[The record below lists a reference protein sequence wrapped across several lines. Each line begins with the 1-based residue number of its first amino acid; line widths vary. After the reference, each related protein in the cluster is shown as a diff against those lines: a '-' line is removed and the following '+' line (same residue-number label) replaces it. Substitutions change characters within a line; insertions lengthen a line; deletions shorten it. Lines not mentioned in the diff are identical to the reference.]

1 MRRFAL
7 LSVAVSCL
15 LLATT
20 AAATRPRYGGT
31 LHVSTPEAISS
42 LDPLGNDSV
51 WHRNLTA
58 LLFDTLVTLDDQ
70 GRIQPA
76 LATTWQVDPSNQRW
90 TFTLRPQVQF
100 HDRSPL
106 TPDSVAASLRAANP
120 SWKIYASAD
129 SVVIQVSSPS
139 PALLAEL
146 AERRNAIARRNSAS
160 NINGTGPFKIDSWTP
175 GKQLSVVANDDY
187 WNGRPF
193 VDGIQVS
200 LGVSASDAERG
211 LELSRIDVATLLPS
225 QTHLSGA
232 NAYQVSTSPVCE
244 LIALVFAHEPQS
256 PGEATV
262 REALNLAIDRAS
274 IRNVLLEGSGEPT
287 ASLLPNWMT
296 GYAFLFPSAFD
307 LTAARERRAS
317 TSATARWS
325 LGYDPSDPLARTLAE
340 RIALNAQDAGILLRA
355 SSAPSPDVRLVR
367 ILLASPDPHVAL
379 PDLAQQLG
387 VPMPAQAMQ
396 SEQDLY
402 QAESELLR
410 KNVILPIVFLPV
422 RYATNSSL
430 QDWTPTRLGTWRPA
444 SLWLARPIP

>member
-7 LSVAVSCL
+7 LSVALSCL
-15 LLATT
+15 LPAI
-20 AAATRPRYGGT
+20 ASAATRPHYGGT
-31 LHVSTPEAISS
+31 IRASTPEAISS
-42 LDPLGNDSV
+42 LDPLGDDSV
-51 WHRNLTA
+51 WHRNLTV
-58 LLFDTLVTLDDQ
+58 LVFDTLVTLDDQ

-76 LATTWQVDPSNQRW
+76 LATSWQVDPSDQRW
-90 TFTLRPQVQF
+90 TFTLRPQVHF
-100 HDRSPL
+100 HDGSPL
-106 TPDSVAASLRAANP
+106 TPDSVAAALRAANP
-120 SWKIYASAD
+120 SWKIYATAD
-129 SVVIQVSSPS
+129 SIVIQLSSPS
-139 PALLAEL
+139 PAFLAEL
-146 AERRNAIARRNSAS
+146 AECRNAIARRNSPS
-160 NINGTGPFKIDSWTP
+160 NISGTGPFKIDSWTP

-187 WNGRPF
+187 WDGRPF
-193 VDGIQVS
+193 VDGIRVS
-200 LGVSASDAERG
+200 LGVSVADIERG

-225 QTHLSGA
+225 QIHPVGA

-244 LIALVFAHEPQS
+244 LVALVFAHEPQS

-296 GYAFLFPSAFD
+296 GYAFLFQPTFD

-340 RIALNAQDAGILLRA
+340 RIALNAQDAGILLRT
-355 SSAPSPDVRLVR
+355 SSAPNPDVRLVR
-367 ILLASPDPHVAL
+367 MLFTSPDPHVTL
-379 PDLAQQLG
+379 PDLAQQFG
-387 VPMPAQAMQ
+387 APMPVQAIQ

-410 KNVILPIVFLPV
+410 KNLILPIVFLPV

-444 SLWLARPIP
+444 RLWLARPTP